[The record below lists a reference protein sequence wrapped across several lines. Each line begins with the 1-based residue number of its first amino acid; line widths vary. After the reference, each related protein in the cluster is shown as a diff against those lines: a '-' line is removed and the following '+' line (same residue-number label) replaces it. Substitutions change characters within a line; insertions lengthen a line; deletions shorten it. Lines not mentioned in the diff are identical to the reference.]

1 MKYGNIK
8 KVYSIWLCTEAAQ
21 IRANSIEKYEISR
34 DFLVGSNSDNPRYDI
49 LTAIII
55 NISGKHDT
63 AGTGSEL
70 IKMLTDLFDERLDG
84 VEKVNKLKSSYGLK
98 LTKDVESEVCD
109 MCSYADAMENKGVE
123 IGEEKG
129 IKIGEKKGIKIGE
142 KKGIKIGEEKG
153 LKAGIEKGLKALV
166 RSLKEYTSDF
176 DAVYNSVIKN
186 EDFSEVTKDHVMK
199 YFKD

>member
-98 LTKDVESEVCD
+98 LTKEVESEVCD

-129 IKIGEKKGIKIGE
+129 
-142 KKGIKIGEEKG
+142 
-153 LKAGIEKGLKALV
+153 LKALV
-166 RSLKEYTSDF
+166 RSLKEYTCDF

-186 EDFSEVTKDHVMK
+186 EVFSKVTKDQVIK
-199 YFKD
+199 YFED